1 MRKKILQ
8 ILWIISIILT
18 IFIFVD
24 KTKNTKFTLET
35 EYSLKDYNIPLNLKI
50 IETKKEYD
58 FKIMFLIILIFIIFF
73 IFKFWWYIKI
83 YFSKKNEN
91 KKEYDFKIMFLI
103 ILIFIIFFIFKFW
116 WYIKIYFSKKN
127 ENKKENQNKIPR
139 LLSDKSINNKEKDIF
154 WTYEKS
160 NNFAKVVYN
169 YWEKEGY
176 VFWLI
181 ANWWEWKTTFLNF
194 FRQNEDIKNNCIIFD
209 FNPWYFSDEADLLN
223 KFLNQFKD
231 KIWDYD
237 LSEEFSN
244 LIDFLQENT
253 KTIFWLNFNLF
264 EEKKIYLK

>member
-58 FKIMFLIILIFIIFF
+58 FKIIFLIILVF
-73 IFKFWWYIKI
+73 
-83 YFSKKNEN
+83 
-91 KKEYDFKIMFLI
+91 
-103 ILIFIIFFIFKFW
+103 LIFIVLKKW

-169 YWEKEGY
+169 YWEKEGF

-194 FRQNEDIKNNCIIFD
+194 FRQN
-209 FNPWYFSDEADLLN
+209 
-223 KFLNQFKD
+223 
-231 KIWDYD
+231 
-237 LSEEFSN
+237 
-244 LIDFLQENT
+244 
-253 KTIFWLNFNLF
+253 
-264 EEKKIYLK
+264 